1 MDLMAM
7 KEALNSQTPTTPKD
21 LVRTPRESMNKDM
34 REVAEIRSSLNQDSR
49 SLQIVTPPPQGSSAA
64 PVKGILRQPREKFPE
79 DPAPIREGV
88 APLKDAKKDG
98 VPPDARW
105 TKISRKLVNPEALE
119 AGKER
124 YEARE
129 DFVIVLRVL
138 SREEVQQYA
147 EVTETIRAAREVLE
161 EEEERDKRRRARRE
175 RHERH
180 KLERFERGERE
191 PSRDE
196 RRERRHR
203 REKGDGSSSDTT
215 EDDYDRPKP
224 KMLEGAPMMSGG
236 LGISDGP
243 APGTSVT
250 SNAGSKRDGKV

>member
-1 MDLMAM
+1 MDLKAL
-7 KEALNSQTPTTPKD
+7 KEALNSQTPTTPKE
-21 LVRTPRESMNKDM
+21 LVVAKTPTRTPRESMSKDS
-34 REVAEIRSSLNQDSR
+34 REVAVIRSSLNQENR
-49 SLQIVTPPPQGSSAA
+49 APRIVTPPPQSATSA
-64 PVKGILRQPREKFPE
+64 GPVRGILRQPREKFPE
-79 DPAPIREGV
+79 DPTPIREGV

-138 SREEVQQYA
+138 SRDEVQQYA
-147 EVTETIRAAREVLE
+147 EVTEKIRAARDEAE
-161 EEEERDKRRRARRE
+161 EEEQRLSRRRARRE

-180 KLERFERGERE
+180 KRERSERGERE

-196 RRERRHR
+196 RRERRR
-203 REKGDGSSSDTT
+203 RKEKGKVDDSESDST
-215 EDDYDRPKP
+215 ESEYDQPKR
-224 KMLEGAPMMSGG
+224 LESGHPVMSGG
-236 LGISDGP
+236 LGPGDTP
-243 APGTSVT
+243 AG
-250 SNAGSKRDGKV
+250 GK